1 MKKLLFCSLTCI
13 MLVKVNGQLKL
24 TGKVIDSKSRKPLSE
39 AVLTNNNNTVK
50 TDINGLFELNVQD
63 STGVVSVEKNN
74 FLQQDIPYDFHK
86 TSVLDISLLSSVKT
100 ENRTIEGVVISGK
113 KKYKN
118 KKENPA
124 YAILNEVWKRKYS
137 NAFDSYDNYKYDEY
151 QKLEASLNNL
161 DSTFTQKKIFRG
173 VEFMFKNVDT
183 ASTTGK
189 AFVPIYIN
197 EQLATFYKRNKPSVK
212 EKRVLLAEK
221 ASGFED
227 YQFMV
232 QTIQNL

>member
-1 MKKLLFCSLTCI
+1 M
-13 MLVKVNGQLKL
+13 
-24 TGKVIDSKSRKPLSE
+24 
-39 AVLTNNNNTVK
+39 
-50 TDINGLFELNVQD
+50 
-63 STGVVSVEKNN
+63 
-74 FLQQDIPYDFHK
+74 QQDIPYDFHK
-86 TSVLDISLLSSVKT
+86 TSALDISLLSSVKT

-212 EKRVLLAEK
+212 EKEFYLQKKLLVLKITSLWYK
-221 ASGFED
+221 PSKTCTKTLIF
-227 YQFMV
+227 
-232 QTIQNL
+232 TIIPLIFSIKVLPARSLRMDSVCMNMN